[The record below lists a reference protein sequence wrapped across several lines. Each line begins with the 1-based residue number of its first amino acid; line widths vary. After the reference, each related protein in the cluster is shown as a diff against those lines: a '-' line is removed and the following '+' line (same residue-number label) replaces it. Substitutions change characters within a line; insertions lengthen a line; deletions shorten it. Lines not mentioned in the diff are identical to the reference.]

1 MEDTK
6 ETGGR
11 LPALLHP
18 VVVWCGAVLL
28 PDDGGHDLRSEED
41 AERGGGLGGEEAQH
55 REHRDGRLTQ
65 IWRQVTNSGSLRVL
79 KPGANTRLQF
89 PLKNN
94 NKNVIISTHSLLY
107 FAPVYIL

>member
-6 ETGGR
+6 ETGGG

-18 VVVWCGAVLL
+18 VVVRCGAVLL

-41 AERGGGLGGEEAQH
+41 AEGGGGLGGEEAQH

-65 IWRQVTNSGSLRVL
+65 IWRQGHKQRVGQGDQTWSQYTS
-79 KPGANTRLQF
+79 PVS
-89 PLKNN
+89 NN
-94 NKNVIISTHSLLY
+94 NNVIL
-107 FAPVYIL
+107 PW